1 MSIDDSFARLD
12 EARHRP
18 PAWSP
23 ATIPQRLIEVA
34 VAGTLVAVLMNLVWL
49 ELRPD
54 IARAPTHALFWMKAL
69 YTGGLALTA
78 LYATVILARPFGS
91 VRIPGALGGA
101 LVAAVLIAAVIQ
113 AAQMDTAPLARLFVP
128 SGIAVGL
135 INIVSL
141 AAPMLVLVTLGL
153 RRIDLERPI
162 AMGLAAGLFCGGV
175 AATAYGLHCPHETY
189 VFVGLWYTAGI
200 ALCGAIGAGALAM
213 ARGLAPSGLL
223 RGEGS

>member
-12 EARHRP
+12 EASHRP

-23 ATIPQRLIEVA
+23 ATIPHRLIEVA

-69 YTGGLALTA
+69 YTGGLALTG
-78 LYATVILARPFGS
+78 LYATTVLARPFGS
-91 VRIPGALGGA
+91 VRIPLALGGA
-101 LVAAVLIAAVIQ
+101 LVVAVLIAAVIQ
-113 AAQMDTAPLARLFVP
+113 AAQMDAAPLARLLVP
-128 SGIAVGL
+128 SGIVAGL

-189 VFVGLWYTAGI
+189 VFVGLWYTTGI
-200 ALCGAIGAGALAM
+200 ALCGAIGAGALAI
-213 ARGLAPSGLL
+213 L
-223 RGEGS
+223 RRVTRS